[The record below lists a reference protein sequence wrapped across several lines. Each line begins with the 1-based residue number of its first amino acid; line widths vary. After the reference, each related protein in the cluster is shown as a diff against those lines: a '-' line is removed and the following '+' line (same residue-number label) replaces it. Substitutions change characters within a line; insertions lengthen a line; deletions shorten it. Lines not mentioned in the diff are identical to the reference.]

1 MAQTTRGATRRSVR
15 DPKEMMRL
23 GAWASLACIA
33 VLLAIIMAQTETG
46 LRRIAGAFGTD
57 PATRSTS
64 PQLAIR
70 PFDPEVEARR
80 LNEAVRVLAA
90 DRDRLLARIGTL
102 ERNLDATGSIPPV
115 APTATPA
122 SPPPVVSAPE
132 TTATAAPPPARPAT
146 GAAPPMA
153 SERLSAAHSATANAS
168 ESVATRTEFGID
180 LGTSATIEGLRTQ
193 WATLKSK
200 QPALFEG
207 LRPIVAVRD
216 GAKGLELRLIAGPL
230 ANAGAAARLCA
241 ALSAGGLT
249 CQPAVFDGQRLAL
262 Q

>member
-1 MAQTTRGATRRSVR
+1 MAQTARGEKPPTR
-15 DPKEMMRL
+15 DPRDMMRL

-33 VLLAIIMAQTETG
+33 VLLAIITAQTESG
-46 LRRIAGAFGTD
+46 LRRIAGIFGSD
-57 PATRSTS
+57 PTQTRIG
-64 PQLAIR
+64 PQLAVR
-70 PFDPEVEARR
+70 PFDPETEARR

-102 ERNLDATGSIPPV
+102 ERSLDTTGSIPPA
-115 APTATPA
+115 APAVNAA
-122 SPPPVVSAPE
+122 SPPPALSAPE
-132 TTATAAPPPARPAT
+132 TTAAPGAASPARPA
-146 GAAPPMA
+146 APAP
-153 SERLSAAHSATANAS
+153 T

-193 WATLKSK
+193 WTAHKARQSTL
-200 QPALFEG
+200 LEG

-216 GAKGLELRLIAGPL
+216 GAKGVELRLIAGPL
-230 ANAGAAARLCA
+230 ANAGVAARLCA
-241 ALSAGGLT
+241 VLSAGGLT